1 MKHSDLNQKK
11 RFRVYL
17 AVLASLLAV
26 TTLLCACSESKN
38 PAVAEESTTVP
49 SDETS
54 KEPSESETNEMMPQE
69 TIKEP
74 ETTLETETV
83 SDASEETTATEPT
96 ELSFSWSNPMR
107 YDDSENVEHLRDPFI
122 LKVGDAWYMTGT
134 LPPYGMEDEQAKR
147 TKGVPLYKSDDLL
160 TWDFVDYIIETPL
173 EAENK
178 WYSERFWAAELFCH
192 NGKYYVTVNC
202 CRLDGSNHGFLFAVA
217 DEIEGPYTI
226 MNPDEPFILGNDA
239 HLFADDDGQVY
250 LFGSGISMAKL
261 DLENLQL
268 LSTPKTILEPIPDSD
283 AWNAQRPNVGFE
295 GPFVLKH
302 EGKYYCFYST
312 WARGYEIGVA
322 VAEDINGPWVMYE
335 DPIYGA
341 MSQERCDYYGG
352 VYEEGYYLHQDKYR
366 ECGHNSVFE
375 GPDGGL
381 WIAAHVTGGGVVNG
395 VELVIDK
402 LTFDEE
408 HGLMAVDPATGKTVF
423 GPTFGQ
429 QTVTYDPAAKEA
441 KGVKALN
448 VWGYTSVGE
457 AYALPTQVDI
467 LMDNGFRRT
476 TDVTWES
483 AVNTEAEGSVTV
495 KGTASLNGQTYP
507 VEAYVQV
514 SASLYEINCDF
525 EDLDVGATDLTGTF
539 GDVWSVLFSLCT
551 EIGRPYAT
559 VTEEDGNRFVRNTAY
574 WVVGLKDGA
583 IEGDYEFS
591 VNWRLLSGETVGGP
605 SERLGGI
612 ALRSADKKLNHHD
625 EDQNRV
631 VGGSGIMI
639 IPDENGIRVAVK
651 KYVPDGNN
659 YQVTSESVYF
669 ELPLGNTFQHFSV
682 IDTGDRIE
690 IYVKDALLCS
700 LELGNVGTYQ
710 GSSYEYAK
718 SVKLMDAGGTTLLE
732 VEDALVT
739 VDQAIHLIAR
749 GWTSFDVDDLC
760 IRQLA

>member
-1 MKHSDLNQKK
+1 M
-11 RFRVYL
+11 
-17 AVLASLLAV
+17 VLMLLLTV
-26 TTLLCACSESKN
+26 TMILCACTESEK
-38 PAVAEESTTVP
+38 PGVTEETDTEAYTLTP
-49 SDETS
+49 PEETQQ
-54 KEPSESETNEMMPQE
+54 EPSESETDEMMSQE
-69 TIKEP
+69 TTKAPDTI
-74 ETTLETETV
+74 LETETV
-83 SDASEETTATEPT
+83 LNVPAETVTTEPMETEPMETEPT
-96 ELSFSWSNPMR
+96 GISFTWSNPMS
-107 YDDSENVEHLRDPFI
+107 YDDSENVDHLRDPFI

-134 LPPYGMEDEQAKR
+134 LPPYGLEESQAKR
-147 TKGVPLYKSDDLL
+147 TKGVPLYKSNDLL
-160 TWDFVDYIIETPL
+160 TWEFVDYIIETPL

-217 DEIEGPYTI
+217 DDIEGPYTI
-226 MNPDEPFILGNDA
+226 MNPDEPFVLNNDA

-268 LSTPKTILEPIPDSD
+268 LSTPKTIIEPIPDSD
-283 AWNAQRPNVGFE
+283 AWNARRPNVGFE
-295 GPFVLKH
+295 GPYVLKH

-322 VAEDINGPWVMYE
+322 VAEDINGPWVMYK

-352 VYEEGYYLHQDKYR
+352 IYEAGYYLNQDKYR

-381 WIAAHVTGGGVVNG
+381 WLAAHVTVDG

-402 LTFDEE
+402 LIFDEE
-408 HGLMAVDPATGKTVF
+408 HGLLAVDPATGDTIL
-423 GPTFGQ
+423 GPTYGQ
-429 QTVTYDPAAKEA
+429 QTVIWDPVTIEI

-457 AYALPTQVDI
+457 TYTLPAQVDI

-476 TDVTWES
+476 ADVTWGGD
-483 AVNTEAEGSVTV
+483 VNTQSEGFVTV
-495 KGTASLNGQTYP
+495 KGTATLNGASYP

-514 SASLYEINCDF
+514 AASLYEVVCDF
-525 EDLDVGATDLTGTF
+525 EDLDVGATNLAGTF
-539 GDVWSVLFSLCT
+539 GDVWSVIFSLCT

-583 IEGDYEFS
+583 IEGEYEFS
-591 VNWRLLSGETVGGP
+591 VNWRLLPGETVGGP

-682 IDTGDRIE
+682 IDTGDRME
-690 IYVKDALLCS
+690 IYVGEALVCS
-700 LELGNVGTYQ
+700 LEFGNVGTYQ

-718 SVKLMDAGGTTLLE
+718 AVKLMDAGGTTLLAI
-732 VEDALVT
+732 EDALVT

-760 IRQLA
+760 IHQLA

>member
-1 MKHSDLNQKK
+1 M
-11 RFRVYL
+11 
-17 AVLASLLAV
+17 VLTSLLAA
-26 TTLLCACSESKN
+26 TMLLCACTGSKN
-38 PAVAEESTTVP
+38 PDATEESDTEASTP
-49 SDETS
+49 TSPAETQQ
-54 KEPSESETNEMMPQE
+54 EPSESETDEMMPQE
-69 TIKEP
+69 TTTEP
-74 ETTLETETV
+74 NATLESETV
-83 SDASEETTATEPT
+83 MEVPTEPT
-96 ELSFSWSNPMR
+96 DASFTWSNPMS
-107 YDDSENVEHLRDPFI
+107 YDDSENVDHLRDPFI

-134 LPPYGMEDEQAKR
+134 LPPYGLEASQANR
-147 TKGVPLYKSDDLL
+147 TKGVPLYKSNDLS
-160 TWDFVDYIIETPL
+160 TWEFVDYIIETPL

-217 DEIEGPYTI
+217 DHIEGPYTI
-226 MNPDEPFILGNDA
+226 MNPDEPFVLGNDA

-268 LSTPKTILEPIPDSD
+268 LSTPKTIIEPIPNSD
-283 AWNAQRPNVGFE
+283 AWNAQRSGVGFE
-295 GPFVLKH
+295 GPYVLKH

-322 VAEDINGPWVMYE
+322 VAEDINGPWVMYK
-335 DPIYGA
+335 DPMYGA

-352 VYEEGYYLHQDKYR
+352 NYEADYYLNQDKYR

-381 WIAAHVTGGGVVNG
+381 WIAAHVTGGGVVDG

-402 LTFDEE
+402 LTFDETY
-408 HGLMAVDPATGKTVF
+408 GLLAVDPATGETVL
-423 GPTFGQ
+423 GPTYGE
-429 QTVTYDPAAKEA
+429 QTVTYDPAEKEP

-448 VWGYTSVGE
+448 VWSYTSVGE
-457 AYALPTQVDI
+457 TYVLPTQVDI

-476 TDVTWES
+476 ADVTWEGD
-483 AVNTEAEGSVTV
+483 VNTQSEGSVTV
-495 KGTASLNGQTYP
+495 KGTASLDGESYP

-514 SASLYEINCDF
+514 AASRYEINCDF

-539 GDVWSVLFSLCT
+539 GDVWSVLFSLYT
-551 EIGRPYAT
+551 EIGRPQAT

-583 IEGDYEFS
+583 IQGDYEFS
-591 VNWRLLSGETVGGP
+591 VDWRLLSGETVGGP

-631 VGGSGIMI
+631 VGGSGIML
-639 IPDENGIRVAVK
+639 IPDENGIRVAIK
-651 KYVPDGNN
+651 KYVPDGNT
-659 YQVTSESVYF
+659 YQIASESVYF
-669 ELPLGNTFQHFSV
+669 ELPLGNTFRHFSV
-682 IDTGDRIE
+682 KDTGDRIE
-690 IYVKDALLCS
+690 IYVDDVLLCS
-700 LELGNVGTYQ
+700 LELGNVGTYE

-718 SVKLMDAGGTTLLE
+718 AVKLMDANGTTRLE

-749 GWTSFDVDDLC
+749 GWTSFDVDNLRIC
-760 IRQLA
+760 QLAK